1 MLYIERMMT
10 LLEIMNLSKS
20 FKGKQVVN
28 SVNLYLER
36 GEIVGLLGP
45 NGAGKST
52 TISMI
57 SSLVSPQEGDV
68 RLNNESILNTPQA
81 LRKVL
86 GVVPQELAVYMD
98 LSARENLLFFG
109 KMHRIP
115 KKILQKR
122 VDEVLEI
129 IGLKEREKDLVKT
142 FSGGMKRR
150 LNIGVA
156 LIHEPE
162 IIIMDEPTVGID
174 PQSRNYILETVKK
187 LNEEKQMTVLYTS
200 HYMEEVEFL
209 CNRIY
214 IMDHGEI
221 IASGTKEDIKN
232 ILSAET
238 AINIKVEIVK
248 HEFTEGLR
256 HLESIKNISIQQS
269 VITVIA
275 PRGVNLLKDILRI
288 AEEQKTNVLSVNIEA
303 PTLEDVFLHLTGRQL
318 RD

>member
-1 MLYIERMMT
+1 
-10 LLEIMNLSKS
+10 
-20 FKGKQVVN
+20 
-28 SVNLYLER
+28 
-36 GEIVGLLGP
+36 
-45 NGAGKST
+45 
-52 TISMI
+52 
-57 SSLVSPQEGDV
+57 
-68 RLNNESILNTPQA
+68 
-81 LRKVL
+81 
-86 GVVPQELAVYMD
+86 
-98 LSARENLLFFG
+98 
-109 KMHRIP
+109 
-115 KKILQKR
+115 
-122 VDEVLEI
+122 
-129 IGLKEREKDLVKT
+129 
-142 FSGGMKRR
+142 MKRR

-174 PQSRNYILETVKK
+174 PQSRNYILETVKR
-187 LNEEKQMTVLYTS
+187 LNKEKQMTVLYTS

-248 HEFTEGLR
+248 HEFTEALR

-269 VITVIA
+269 VITVIV
-275 PRGVNLLKDILRI
+275 PREVNLLKDILRI